1 MLQTIHD
8 KLKGWLAGVI
18 LGAIGLVFIFWGINW
33 TMSAPNYAA
42 KVNGVEISSNDVR
55 QAYQQQLAQYERQ
68 SNGQMSDAAR
78 TDLKRRVLE
87 DYVNSE
93 ALVSRADDLGYR
105 VSDQQLLTEMSH
117 IPQLQVDGKWD
128 LAHALAMLKAQG
140 RPIGQIEDM
149 IRHDAKLRQLESAFT
164 ASSFVTSTELARLR
178 ALTRQQREIAW
189 LTIPAAKL
197 AAEATPDDA
206 AIKAYYDA
214 HKSQYMTPETVNLR
228 YVEVS
233 LADLAS
239 KVHVDDAQLKA
250 YYDEQKTKTPERF
263 TQPEQRRVRHILF
276 QVADPK
282 DDAAAKAKAEAALKR
297 AQSGEDFGKLAQEL
311 SQDTGSAKN
320 GGDLGWAERSR
331 YVGPFADAAFSMKE
345 GEIKGPIKTQFGYHI
360 LKLDGIQPVAVK
372 TFEQSKSDL
381 DAEYRRTEAEK
392 LFNDAQDSLAD
403 AALQNADID
412 GVARKA
418 GLEVHDLPNFSRTGG
433 GGDLGKSP
441 AVVEAAF
448 SPDVLEG
455 HLSPMV
461 EIEKGRG
468 VVLRATDHQLP
479 KQKPLEEVRT
489 DVVAAWKKERGT
501 ELAIEQG
508 VAAVKR
514 LQGGESWDSV
524 AKSLGLTAQPPKFVA
539 RTDQTVPAEIRQGVF
554 DEPKPAGKPVY
565 SSAPLPDGDA
575 AVIALSAVRE
585 EPVSGDSK
593 IQEAM
598 LRRQL
603 TQQAAATEAREYSSA
618 ARADAKVSENL
629 QALD

>member
-1 MLQTIHD
+1 
-8 KLKGWLAGVI
+8 
-18 LGAIGLVFIFWGINW
+18 
-33 TMSAPNYAA
+33 
-42 KVNGVEISSNDVR
+42 
-55 QAYQQQLAQYERQ
+55 
-68 SNGQMSDAAR
+68 
-78 TDLKRRVLE
+78 LKRRVLE
-87 DYVNSE
+87 EYVNSE
-93 ALVSRADDLGYR
+93 ALATRADELGYR
-105 VSDQQLLTEMSH
+105 VSDQQLLTEMSR

-149 IRHDAKLRQLESAFT
+149 IRHDAKLRQVDSAIS
-164 ASSFVTSTELARLR
+164 ASSFVTPAELARLR

-197 AAEATPDDA
+197 AAAATPDDA
-206 AIKAYYDA
+206 AVKTYYDA
-214 HKSQYMTPETVNLR
+214 HKSEYMTPETVNLR

-233 LADLAS
+233 LAALAA

-250 YYDEQKTKTPERF
+250 YYDEQKAKTPERF
-263 TQPEQRRVRHILF
+263 TQAEQRRVRHILF

-360 LKLDGIQPVAVK
+360 LKLDGIQPAAVK

-381 DAEYRRTEAEK
+381 DAEYRRTEADK

-403 AALQNADID
+403 AALQSADID
-412 GVARKA
+412 VVARKA
-418 GLEVHDLPNFSRTGG
+418 GLEVHDLPNFSRAG

-441 AVVEAAF
+441 AVLEAAF
-448 SPDVLEG
+448 SPDVLDG

-468 VVLRATDHQLP
+468 VVLRSTDHQAP
-479 KQKPLEEVRT
+479 KQKPLEDVRS
-489 DVVAAWKKERGT
+489 DVVAAWKKERGA
-501 ELAIEQG
+501 ELATEQAA
-508 VAAVKR
+508 AAVKR

-524 AKSLGLTAQPPKFVA
+524 AKSLGLAPQPPKFVA
-539 RTDQTVPAEIRQGVF
+539 RSDQTVPPEIRQGVF
-554 DEPKPAGKPVY
+554 DEPKPADKPIY

-585 EPVSGDSK
+585 EPPSGDSK

-598 LRRQL
+598 LKRQL
-603 TQQAAATEAREYSSA
+603 AQQAAAAEAQEYAVA

>member
-8 KLKGWLAGVI
+8 KLKGWLAGVV
-18 LGAIGLVFIFWGINW
+18 LGAIGLVFVFWGINW

-68 SNGQMSDAAR
+68 ANGQLSDAER

-87 DYVNSE
+87 EYVNSE
-93 ALVSRADDLGYR
+93 ALVTRADDLGYR
-105 VSDQQLLTEMSH
+105 VSDQQLLAEMSR

-140 RPIGQIEDM
+140 RPIAQIEDM
-149 IRHDAKLRQLESAFT
+149 IRHDAKLRQLDGAIS
-164 ASSFVTSTELARLR
+164 ASSFVTPAELARLR
-178 ALTRQQREIAW
+178 VLTRQQREIAW

-197 AAEATPDDA
+197 GAEATPDDA

-214 HKSQYMTPETVNLR
+214 HKSEYMTPETVNLR

-233 LADLAS
+233 LADLAA

-250 YYDEQKTKTPERF
+250 YYDEQKAKTPERF

-311 SQDTGSAKN
+311 SQDTGSAKS

-345 GEIKGPIKTQFGYHI
+345 GEIKGPVKTQFGYHI

-381 DAEYRRTEAEK
+381 DAEYRRTEADK
-392 LFNDAQDSLAD
+392 LFNDAQDSVAD

-412 GVARKA
+412 VVARKA
-418 GLEVHDLPNFSRTGG
+418 GLEVHDFPNFSRTG

-468 VVLRATDHQLP
+468 VVLRATDHRAP
-479 KQKPLEEVRT
+479 AQKPLEEVRA

-501 ELAIEQG
+501 ELATQQA

-524 AKSLGLTAQPPKFVA
+524 AKSLGLAPQPPKFVG
-539 RTDQTVPAEIRQGVF
+539 RSDQSVPVEIRQGVF
-554 DEPKPAGKPVY
+554 DEPKPADKPLY

-585 EPVSGDSK
+585 EPASGDSK
-593 IQEAM
+593 IQETM
-598 LRRQL
+598 LKRQL
-603 TQQAAATEAREYSSA
+603 AQQAAAAEAREYAVA